1 MLRFLHVADPHL
13 DSPLEGLAAR
23 EDAPTALIR
32 SATRRAFENMVQLA
46 IAERV
51 SFIVIAGDLYDR
63 DWRDYSTGL
72 FFKAQMLQL
81 QRHGI
86 PVYLIAGNHDAA
98 SVITRRLSLP
108 ENVHSFSTRTTETK
122 EVPGT
127 PVVIHGR
134 GFPDRAVT
142 ENLALEYPHALP
154 GRFNIGLLH
163 TSLTGSPE
171 HDSYAPCSVA
181 DLISR
186 GYDYWALGHIHQPTV
201 ISENP
206 WIVFAGNCQGRH
218 ARECGP
224 RGCRLVSV
232 GDQLAVKAVDWH
244 DLDVMR
250 WEQIT
255 INIPGLTTE
264 AEVEQALASAL
275 RTAVNSAGGRLL
287 AARLIFHGATSLH
300 YDFHRHPEKWSA
312 TAISTALEFGSDAVW
327 LEKIVFRTG
336 PVIDPATLAQ
346 RDSLTASLLAD
357 LATAAARPLSLPED
371 CTDMLALLPGDLRA
385 DLLRDTAPE
394 NRAALMA
401 DVQAIILASLATK
414 GADS

>member
-1 MLRFLHVADPHL
+1 MLRFLHVADPHI

-51 SFIVIAGDLYDR
+51 SFIVIAGDLYDG

-86 PVYLIAGNHDAA
+86 PVYLISGNHDAA
-98 SVITRRLSLP
+98 SVITRRLTLP
-108 ENVHSFSTRTTETK
+108 ENVHPFSTRTAETK

-142 ENLALEYPHALP
+142 ENLALEYPHAIP

-181 DLISR
+181 DLMSR

-206 WIVFAGNCQGRH
+206 WIVFPGNCQGRH

-224 RGCRLVSV
+224 RGCCLVTISPQLTVHSV
-232 GDQLAVKAVDWH
+232 ARH

-250 WEQIT
+250 WEQIG
-255 INIPGLTTE
+255 IDVAGVTTPE
-264 AEVEQALASAL
+264 EVERSLASAL
-275 RTAVNSAGGRLL
+275 RTAVHAAEGRLL
-287 AARLIFHGATSLH
+287 AARLTFTGATPLH
-300 YDFHRHPEKWSA
+300 NDFHRHPDTWLASA
-312 TAISTALEFGSDAVW
+312 MATALEFGSDALW
-327 LEKIVFRTG
+327 LEKIIFRTS
-336 PVIDPATLAQ
+336 PVIDPAALAQ
-346 RDSLTASLLAD
+346 RDTLTASLLSD
-357 LATAAARPLSLPED
+357 LAKAASQPLTLPAD
-371 CTDMLALLPGDLRA
+371 CTDMLQLLPGELRD

-394 NRAALMA
+394 NKAALMA

-414 GADS
+414 GAAS

>member
-13 DSPLEGLAAR
+13 DSPLEGLASR
-23 EDAPTALIR
+23 EDAPTDLIR

-51 SFIVIAGDLYDR
+51 NFIVIAGDLYDG

-81 QRHGI
+81 QRHAI
-86 PVYLIAGNHDAA
+86 PVYLISGNHDAA

-108 ENVHSFSTRTTETK
+108 ENVHSFSTRTAETK

-142 ENLALEYPHALP
+142 ENLAREYPHALP

-181 DLISR
+181 DLASR

-201 ISENP
+201 ISDNP

-232 GDQLAVKAVDWH
+232 SAQLTVQAVDWH

-255 INIPGLTTE
+255 INVSGLTTG
-264 AEVEQALASAL
+264 AQVEQALASAL
-275 RTAVNSAGGRLL
+275 RTAVHAAGGRLL
-287 AARLIFHGATSLH
+287 AARLIFTGATSLH
-300 YDFHRHPEKWSA
+300 NDFHRHPEKWSA
-312 TAISTALEFGSDAVW
+312 TAMSTALEFGSDAVW
-327 LEKIVFRTG
+327 LEKVIFRTS

-346 RDSLTASLLAD
+346 RDALTARLLAD
-357 LATAAARPLSLPED
+357 LATAAAQPLSLPAD
-371 CTDMLALLPGDLRA
+371 CTDMLQLLPGDLRH
-385 DLLRDTAPE
+385 DLLRETAPE
-394 NRAALMA
+394 NSAALMA
-401 DVQAIILASLATK
+401 EVQAIILASLATK
-414 GADS
+414 GADA